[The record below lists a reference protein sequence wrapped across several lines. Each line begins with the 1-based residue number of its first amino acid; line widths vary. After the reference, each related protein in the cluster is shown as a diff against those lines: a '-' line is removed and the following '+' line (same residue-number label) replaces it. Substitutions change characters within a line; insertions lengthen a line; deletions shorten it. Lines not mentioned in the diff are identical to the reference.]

1 MRKFP
6 INAVARPPGCDK
18 CAEEIATIFCNHS
31 LQVSFRPIADFK
43 RCEII
48 GYMTTVR
55 GPAGMV
61 QGSCGRLARIARQL
75 NLLDEFCFDSV
86 TTIVQR
92 FQECGGNGL
101 LFVPLPAGAI
111 EAIGLPLA
119 DSINEAVTTLGHLP
133 ESTVFVIPA
142 IAPAKFPVAREFVSS
157 LLEKGFQLASCSFG
171 CSQAERE
178 LWSKLPVNFT
188 LLEEHF

>member
-1 MRKFP
+1 MRKYP
-6 INAVARPPGCDK
+6 INAVTRSPGSDK
-18 CAEEIATIFCNHS
+18 CAEEFAAIFYNHS
-31 LQVSFRPIADFK
+31 LQVGFRPIADFL

-61 QGSCGRLARIARQL
+61 QGSYGRLARIARQL
-75 NLLDEFCFDSV
+75 SLLNEFCFDSV
-86 TTIVQR
+86 TAIVQR
-92 FQECGGNGL
+92 FHESKRKGL

-111 EAIGLPLA
+111 EAIGHPLA
-119 DSINEAVTTLGHLP
+119 DSIHEAVANLGHLP
-133 ESTVFVIPA
+133 ESTVLIIPA
-142 IAPAKFPVAREFVSS
+142 IAPEKFSVAREFAAR
-157 LLEKGFQLASCSFG
+157 LLETGFQLASSSFG
-171 CSQAERE
+171 CALTERE